1 MAEVTKTEEQQVEK
15 SLDEEVEKTPHAL
28 ESASGVGCEGN
39 SSASGTEQSTEN
51 EKGVDSGDQ
60 DGRAKAKRLD
70 SEDEPSKKV
79 VSIICFELFSNPCF
93 KALAQEKIENIY
105 ARHV

>member
-15 SLDEEVEKTPHAL
+15 SLEEVERTPHAL

-51 EKGVDSGDQ
+51 DKEVDSCNQ
-60 DGRAKAKRLD
+60 DGSAKRKNLD
-70 SEDEPSKKV
+70 SEDEPPKKA
-79 VSIICFELFSNPCF
+79 VSIIYFELFSNPCF

-105 ARHV
+105 ARCV